1 MGADRR
7 GVGGIAYWTDR
18 RVWGARAGP
27 DLPTAGLHPRRQPH
41 GRHCGRRFSLCAS
54 DVDSGGCASGVGIS
68 GSLFSSG
75 DVGCF
80 LRAGY
85 EILNA
90 RDLLA
95 YDEMLAVILVI
106 GLLGITLDVL
116 ASRLL
121 RQRRGRR

>member
-1 MGADRR
+1 MGDTADGAFLSALVTSILA
-7 GVGGIAYWTDR
+7 GVRLAL
-18 RVWGARAGP
+18 V
-27 DLPTAGLHPRRQPH
+27 
-41 GRHCGRRFSLCAS
+41 SLGHYFPAEM
-54 DVDSGGCASGVGIS
+54 
-68 GSLFSSG
+68 L
-75 DVGCF
+75 GCF